1 MTIRAYT
8 KSGYVKAV
16 NVKVHGTF
24 SFKGLES
31 SDLSGAA
38 NLVDL
43 ITFRELYG
51 EMSQEQ
57 RAELKAIRKEVG
69 ASSVSRKTAETD
81 LFGGQD
87 DDEGDSNTDSS
98 DGFSEFDGV
107 NLKRERRSA
116 KLGPSFTQADIDN
129 GIALSAAIILEDDD
143 RLETTRLAIEK
154 AVAEA
159 GLNLKVVD
167 WRNASALSSVVRG
180 DTRHLY
186 IAIFII
192 FGVSL
197 VIINNSM
204 LAATLERIREI
215 GTLRAIGAQRQFVMA
230 MILLETG
237 ILCLV
242 SGLIGAGIA
251 LGLISWLNAVGIPA
265 VNDILVFVFSGSRLH
280 PDFTASHVATGVVVI
295 LVVSFL
301 ATFSRTNSNAG
312 PAHRSDAK

>member
-1 MTIRAYT
+1 
-8 KSGYVKAV
+8 
-16 NVKVHGTF
+16 
-24 SFKGLES
+24 
-31 SDLSGAA
+31 
-38 NLVDL
+38 
-43 ITFRELYG
+43 
-51 EMSQEQ
+51 MSVAQP
-57 RAELKAIRKEVG
+57 V
-69 ASSVSRKTAETD
+69 
-81 LFGGQD
+81 
-87 DDEGDSNTDSS
+87 
-98 DGFSEFDGV
+98 
-107 NLKRERRSA
+107 
-116 KLGPSFTQADIDN
+116 GPSFTQADIDN

-167 WRNASALSSVVRG
+167 WRNASGFIGQLSVAIRG
-180 DTRHLY
+180 ILY

-204 LAATLERIREI
+204 LMATLERIREI

-230 MILLETG
+230 MILLETV

-265 VNDILVFVFSGSRLH
+265 VNDILVFVFQVSIASRFH
-280 PDFTASHVATGVVVI
+280 GQSRRNRRCRDFGCQ
-295 LVVSFL
+295 LL
-301 ATFSRTNSNAG
+301 ATFFPARTATRVQPIEAMQSR
-312 PAHRSDAK
+312 D